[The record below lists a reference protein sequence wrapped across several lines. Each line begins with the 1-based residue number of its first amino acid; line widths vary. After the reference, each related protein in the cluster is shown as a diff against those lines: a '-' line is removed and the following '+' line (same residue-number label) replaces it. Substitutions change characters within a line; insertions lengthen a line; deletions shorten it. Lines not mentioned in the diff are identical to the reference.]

1 MSGHDGD
8 PPDNCKFGHVFQIM
22 NEDKNGAAS
31 SHDAAGTDWV
41 KAIQKGE
48 VKTLSDIENKLEG
61 KVGDPSFLR
70 PIMGEPYKQ
79 LKVSSGSQ
87 GTPYTWILVA
97 ADTWDEDLDYDV
109 SKTMEKVHISPQNT
123 MHDEFMQRKR
133 QAEQRVNQTL
143 GSLSDLR
150 KQKHMLEHDI
160 RKLRTRVEALREGDE
175 TQLKSDFVQL
185 VDGAG
190 AGGQGADEQALRFL
204 RDNDIY
210 PTIVADFN
218 EMDSVNDL
226 KPKDK
231 DGTGKLAN
239 LPANEKAI
247 LKKKF
252 TMYEKW
258 KDLYGSEIQRK
269 LNELK
274 SQLRNIERSL
284 EQTKEWLQ
292 PYVKDITMINQKTQ
306 DELGDDITKYMAFN
320 GYATQFKDIEFICHK
335 GLRNNEGT
343 LVEAGDKEPTHYKI
357 MYIHAVHVNIAGG
370 ENPNSPAQGPTAGV
384 VFWFPAIV
392 CKHVFE
398 NIFEQKIQKSKNEF
412 DEMMQDYVGDFK
424 STEGTEL
431 KRHRE
436 DKELS
441 IHKLREKVAEK
452 LKEMAEEDED
462 IDTHVDIEFSA
473 TIRRVE
479 DGFEKPE
486 HIADRYSD
494 NHLKAIDEI
503 LDTSFSKE
511 DNEKDDY
518 TPLKGFNKKLQ
529 KFTGNYDDF
538 YIEGDSPLMELQN
551 EFKFRYYY
559 DLKLGFGLYTMK

>member
-1 MSGHDGD
+1 VSGHHGD
-8 PPDNCKFGHVFQIM
+8 LPDNCKFGHVFQIM

-31 SHDAAGTDWV
+31 SWTPPMSDEDIIEKIEDGTINDLDDV
-41 KAIQKGE
+41 E
-48 VKTLSDIENKLEG
+48 EEIET
-61 KVGDPSFLR
+61 DFLR
-70 PIMGEPYKQ
+70 PIMGEPFKNV
-79 LKVSSGSQ
+79 KVSSGSQ

-97 ADTWDEDLDYDV
+97 ADTWDEDLDYEV
-109 SKTMEKVHISPQNT
+109 AKTMEKIHISPQNT

-190 AGGQGADEQALRFL
+190 AGGQGADEQAMRFL

-218 EMDSVNDL
+218 EMDSLKDL
-226 KPKDK
+226 KPKDNE
-231 DGTGKLAN
+231 GTGKLAN

-258 KDLYGSEIQRK
+258 KDLYGSEVQRK

-274 SQLRNIERSL
+274 SQLRNIESSL

-292 PYVKDITMINQKTQ
+292 PYVRDITMINQKSQ
-306 DELGDDITKYMAFN
+306 SELGDDITKYMAFQ

-335 GLRNNEGT
+335 GLKNEEGT
-343 LVEAGDKEPTHYKI
+343 LIEAEDGDEPTHYKI

-370 ENPNSPAQGPTAGV
+370 ENPNSPSQGPTAGV

-398 NIFEQKIQKSKNEF
+398 HIFKEKIEKSADEF
-412 DEMMQDYVGDFK
+412 EELMQDYVGDFK
-424 STEGTEL
+424 STDGTNL
-431 KRHRE
+431 KRNRE
-436 DKELS
+436 DKEIS
-441 IHKLREKVAEK
+441 IHELREKVKEK
-452 LKEMAEEDED
+452 LEEMAEDD
-462 IDTHVDIEFSA
+462 DDVDTHVDIEFSA

-479 DGFEKPE
+479 DGFEDPA
-486 HIADRYSD
+486 HITDQYSK

-503 LDTSFSKE
+503 LDTGFAE
-511 DNEKDDY
+511 DEEDEENEM
-518 TPLKGFNKKLQ
+518 LSGFNKKLQ
-529 KFTGNYDDF
+529 MFTGNYGDF
-538 YIEGDSPLMELQN
+538 YVDSDDPLMELKN
-551 EFKFRYYY
+551 EFKFNYYY
-559 DLKLGFGLYTMK
+559 DLKLDFGLHTMK

>member
-8 PPDNCKFGHVFQIM
+8 LPDNCKFGHVFQIM
-22 NEDKNGAAS
+22 NEDKNGSAD
-31 SHDAAGTDWV
+31 SHEVEDTNV
-41 KAIQKGE
+41 VEAIQKGE
-48 VKTLSDIENKLEG
+48 IKDLSDVEDLIKT
-61 KVGDPSFLR
+61 DFLR

-97 ADTWDEDLDYDV
+97 ADTWDEDLGYDV
-109 SKTMEKVHISPQNT
+109 SKTMEKIHISPQNT

-190 AGGQGADEQALRFL
+190 AGGQGADEQAMRFL

-218 EMDSVNDL
+218 EMDSVDDL

-335 GLRNNEGT
+335 GLWNNEGT

-494 NHLKAIDEI
+494 NHLKAIDGI
-503 LDTSFSKE
+503 LDTKFSESKE
-511 DNEKDDY
+511 EEEDSY

-529 KFTGNYDDF
+529 KFTGNYDEF

>member
-1 MSGHDGD
+1 VSGHGD
-8 PPDNCKFGHVFQIM
+8 LDKNCKFGHVFQIM

-31 SHDAAGTDWV
+31 SH
-41 KAIQKGE
+41 
-48 VKTLSDIENKLEG
+48 
-61 KVGDPSFLR
+61 KVGDTDVVEAIEKGEIKDLSDVKELTGDDTAFLR
-70 PIMGEPYKQ
+70 PIMGEQFKKV
-79 LKVSSGSQ
+79 KVSSGSQ

-97 ADTWDEDLDYDV
+97 ADNWDEDLDYEV
-109 SKTMEKVHISPQNT
+109 NKTMEKIHVSPHNT

-143 GSLSDLR
+143 SGLSDLR

-190 AGGQGADEQALRFL
+190 AGGQGADEQAMRFL

-210 PTIVADFN
+210 PTIVADFS
-218 EMDSVNDL
+218 EMDSLKDL
-226 KPKDK
+226 KSEDNG
-231 DGTGKLAN
+231 GTGKMAN

-284 EQTKEWLQ
+284 DQTKQWLQ
-292 PYVKDITMINQKTQ
+292 PYVRDIKMINQKSQ
-306 DELGDDITKYMAFN
+306 EDLGDDITKYMAFN
-320 GYATQFKDIEFICHK
+320 GYATQFKDLEFICHK
-335 GLRNNEGT
+335 GMVKNEGT
-343 LVEAGDKEPTHYKI
+343 LVEAGDEEPSHYKI
-357 MYIHAVHVNIAGG
+357 IYIHAVHVNIAGG
-370 ENPNSPAQGPTAGV
+370 ENPNSPSQGPTAGV
-384 VFWFPAIV
+384 VMWFPAIV

-398 NIFEQKIQKSKNEF
+398 NIFEQKINKSKNEF
-412 DEMMQDYVGDFK
+412 DEMMADYVGDFE

-436 DKELS
+436 DEEVS
-441 IHKLREKVAEK
+441 IHHLREKVQEK
-452 LKEMAEEDED
+452 LEEMAEEDDEV
-462 IDTHVDIEFSA
+462 DTHVDIEFSA

-479 DGFEKPE
+479 DGFEDPE
-486 HIADRYSD
+486 HIADVYSD

-503 LDTSFSKE
+503 LDTNFAESDEEEE
-511 DNEKDDY
+511 DEM
-518 TPLKGFNKKLQ
+518 LSGFNKKLQ
-529 KFTGNYDDF
+529 MFTGNYGDF
-538 YIEGDSPLMELQN
+538 YIDGDDPLMDLKN

-559 DLKLGFGLYTMK
+559 DLKLGFGLHTMK

>member
-1 MSGHDGD
+1 MSGNHEEL
-8 PPDNCKFGHVFQIM
+8 PDTCKFGHVFQVI
-22 NEDKNGAAS
+22 NSDKNGAAS
-31 SHDAAGTDWV
+31 SHKFAGTDWI
-41 KAIQKGE
+41 KAIQSGE
-48 VKTLSDIENKLEG
+48 VKTLSDVEDRLEG

-70 PIMGEPYKQ
+70 HIMGEQFKKA
-79 LKVSSGSQ
+79 KVSSGSQ

-97 ADTWDEDLDYDV
+97 ADSWDDDLDYEV
-109 SKTMEKVHISPQNT
+109 NKTMEKIHVSPHNT

-133 QAEQRVNQTL
+133 QSEQRVNQTL

-190 AGGQGADEQALRFL
+190 AGGQGADEQAMRFL

-210 PTIVADFN
+210 PTIVADFS
-218 EMDSVNDL
+218 EMDSLKDL
-226 KPKDK
+226 QSED
-231 DGTGKLAN
+231 DGGTGKIAN

-258 KDLYGSEIQRK
+258 KDLYGSEVQRK

-292 PYVKDITMINQKTQ
+292 PYVRDIKMINQKSQ
-306 DELGDDITKYMAFN
+306 EDLGDDITKYMAFT
-320 GYATQFKDIEFICHK
+320 GYATQFKDMEFICHK
-335 GLRNNEGT
+335 AMVKKEGT
-343 LVEAGDKEPTHYKI
+343 LVEAGDEKPTHYKI
-357 MYIHAVHVNIAGG
+357 VYIHAVHVNIAGG
-370 ENPNSPAQGPTAGV
+370 ENPNSPAQGPTAGIV
-384 VFWFPAIV
+384 MWFPAIV

-398 NIFEQKIQKSKNEF
+398 NIFQQKINKSKNEF
-412 DEMMQDYVGDFK
+412 DEMMADYVGDFK
-424 STEGTEL
+424 STEGTEM
-431 KRHRE
+431 KRERE
-436 DKELS
+436 DKEIS
-441 IHKLREKVAEK
+441 IHQLREKVKEK
-452 LKEMAEEDED
+452 LEQMAEEDDD

-479 DGFEKPE
+479 DGFDEPD
-486 HIADRYSD
+486 HIADAYSK
-494 NHLKAIDEI
+494 NHLKAIDDI
-503 LDTSFSKE
+503 LDTGFSKKE
-511 DNEKDDY
+511 EESEEKMVS
-518 TPLKGFNKKLQ
+518 GFNEKLQ
-529 KFTGNYDDF
+529 KFTGNYGPF
-538 YIEGDSPLMELQN
+538 YLGGDGALMDLKN
-551 EFKFRYYY
+551 EFKFSYYY
-559 DLKLGFGLYTMK
+559 DLKLGFGLHTMK

>member
-1 MSGHDGD
+1 VSGHGD
-8 PPDNCKFGHVFQIM
+8 LDKNCKFGHVFQIM

-31 SHDAAGTDWV
+31 SH
-41 KAIQKGE
+41 
-48 VKTLSDIENKLEG
+48 
-61 KVGDPSFLR
+61 KVGDTDVVEAIEKGEIKDLSDVKELTGDDTAFLR
-70 PIMGEPYKQ
+70 PIMGEQFKKV
-79 LKVSSGSQ
+79 KVSSGSQ

-97 ADTWDEDLDYDV
+97 ADNWDEDLDYEV
-109 SKTMEKVHISPQNT
+109 NKTMEKIHVSPHNT

-143 GSLSDLR
+143 SGLSDLR

-190 AGGQGADEQALRFL
+190 AGGQGADEQAMRFL

-210 PTIVADFN
+210 PTIVADFS
-218 EMDSVNDL
+218 EMDSLKDL
-226 KPKDK
+226 KSEDNG
-231 DGTGKLAN
+231 GTGKMAN

-284 EQTKEWLQ
+284 DQTKQWLQ
-292 PYVKDITMINQKTQ
+292 PYVRDIKMINQKSQ
-306 DELGDDITKYMAFN
+306 EDLGDDITKYMAFN
-320 GYATQFKDIEFICHK
+320 GYATQFKDLEFICHK
-335 GLRNNEGT
+335 GMVKNEGT
-343 LVEAGDKEPTHYKI
+343 LVEAEDEEPSHYKI
-357 MYIHAVHVNIAGG
+357 IYIHAVHVNIAGG
-370 ENPNSPAQGPTAGV
+370 ENPNSPSQGPTAGV
-384 VFWFPAIV
+384 VMWFPAIV

-398 NIFEQKIQKSKNEF
+398 NIFEQKINKSKNEF
-412 DEMMQDYVGDFK
+412 DEMMADYVGDFE

-436 DKELS
+436 DEEVS
-441 IHKLREKVAEK
+441 IHHLREKVQEK
-452 LKEMAEEDED
+452 LEEMAEEDDEV
-462 IDTHVDIEFSA
+462 DTHVDIEFSA

-479 DGFEKPE
+479 DGFEDPE
-486 HIADRYSD
+486 HIADVYSD

-503 LDTSFSKE
+503 LDTNFAESDEEEE
-511 DNEKDDY
+511 DEM
-518 TPLKGFNKKLQ
+518 LSGFNKKLQ
-529 KFTGNYDDF
+529 MFTGNYGDF
-538 YIEGDSPLMELQN
+538 YIDGDDPLMDLKN

-559 DLKLGFGLYTMK
+559 DLKLGFGLHTMK